1 MVSGKH
7 RKTYARISKKAIRH
21 NLQNEQAR
29 LGDDCKLFAVVK
41 ADGYGHGAV
50 EIAKIARDS
59 GVSGFCVAL
68 LDEALELRKAGITE
82 PILILGIV
90 DVEFVP
96 IIAAE
101 DLSVTVSSLEWLKE
115 AEQRLMQQT
124 TKALR
129 IHLAL
134 DTGMG
139 RIGFRTVSE
148 LTEAEN
154 YATNSELIEFEGVFT
169 HFATADEADETQFNR
184 QLKQFNKLISC
195 LSNKPQF
202 VHAANSATALWH
214 QQIPTNLIRY
224 GIAMYGLNP
233 SGTTLKAP
241 ISLEPAME
249 LISELVHVKEIQP
262 GDTVSYGATY
272 EASDCEW
279 VGTIPIGYADG
290 WRRSLQGQTVL
301 VDGQRCEIIGRVCM
315 DQCMIRLPKEYPV
328 GTTVVLVGKSGN
340 DQVTMEELAEY
351 LGTINYEIICGI
363 ALRVPRIYV

>member
-1 MVSGKH
+1 MYKRKH
-7 RKTYARISKKAIRH
+7 RKTYARISKKAIQH
-21 NLQNEQAR
+21 NLKNEQAR
-29 LGDDCKLFAVVK
+29 LGANCELFAVVK

-50 EIAKIARDS
+50 EIAKVARDA
-59 GVSGFCVAL
+59 GVTGFCVAL
-68 LDEALELRKAGITE
+68 LGEALELRQAGIRE

-90 DVEFVP
+90 DVAYVA

-101 DLSVTVSSLEWLKE
+101 KLSVTVGSLEWLK
-115 AEQRLMQQT
+115 
-124 TKALR
+124 KAKLKMKNQNNSLR
-129 IHLAL
+129 IHIAL

-154 YATNSELIEFEGVFT
+154 TVSDSKLFEFEGVYT
-169 HFATADEADETQFNR
+169 HFATADESDETKFNK
-184 QLKQFNKLISC
+184 QLEIFNKLINK
-195 LSNKPQF
+195 LKNKPRF
-202 VHAANSATALWH
+202 IHVANSATALWH
-214 QQIPTNLIRY
+214 QQIPTNLVRY

-233 SGTTLKAP
+233 SGHALISP
-241 ISLEPAME
+241 VSLEPAME
-249 LISELVHVKEIQP
+249 LISELIQVKEIQP

-272 EASDCEW
+272 EATDCEW

-328 GTTVVLVGKSGN
+328 GTTVVLVGKSGT
-340 DQVTMEELAEY
+340 DQVTMEELAEH
-351 LGTINYEIICGI
+351 LDTINYEIICGI
-363 ALRVPRIYV
+363 TLRVPRIYV

>member
-29 LGDDCKLFAVVK
+29 LGDDCKLFAVIK

-154 YATNSELIEFEGVFT
+154 YVTNSELIEFEGVFT
-169 HFATADEADETQFNR
+169 HFATADEADETHV
-184 QLKQFNKLISC
+184 LMVYI
-195 LSNKPQF
+195 
-202 VHAANSATALWH
+202 
-214 QQIPTNLIRY
+214 Y
-224 GIAMYGLNP
+224 
-233 SGTTLKAP
+233 
-241 ISLEPAME
+241 ISLK
-249 LISELVHVKEIQP
+249 KE
-262 GDTVSYGATY
+262 VYLKKKY
-272 EASDCEW
+272 ESF
-279 VGTIPIGYADG
+279 
-290 WRRSLQGQTVL
+290 
-301 VDGQRCEIIGRVCM
+301 
-315 DQCMIRLPKEYPV
+315 
-328 GTTVVLVGKSGN
+328 
-340 DQVTMEELAEY
+340 
-351 LGTINYEIICGI
+351 
-363 ALRVPRIYV
+363 